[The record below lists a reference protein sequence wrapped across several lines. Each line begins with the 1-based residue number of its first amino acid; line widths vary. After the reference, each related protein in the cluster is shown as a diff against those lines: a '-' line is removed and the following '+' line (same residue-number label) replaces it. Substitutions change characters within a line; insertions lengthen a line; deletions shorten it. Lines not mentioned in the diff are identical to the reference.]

1 MQHNIGHKKFNIYT
15 MALGYHNDDD
25 LIKEYNDTGC
35 ATTGIWHWV
44 LLDELNLLEGNEI
57 KSFIDTL
64 KSFSKPKSKCSNYKC
79 IYAFDL
85 GANIS
90 FVLPE
95 LLKELTFK
103 ADIEDDDI
111 NVFNII
117 CSDSLS
123 DVWDLK
129 IKFHKGK
136 NLIIF
141 RDIAKILAN
150 PKLKDL
156 AKALNF
162 DYNSILY
169 NEHINRRVEGFE
181 PSKDDLNAIR
191 RKAQLLLEVVQHH
204 KDDKY
209 FFKSTS
215 AASYSFRK
223 GLDFAYKGSLKPYT
237 EFRKEYPELDRDEHD
252 FASKSI
258 EGGLTFVNE
267 FYKGKEQ
274 ANVFHCDEHQAY
286 PAKVVKCKMP
296 YGKGIHKT
304 KYIELDS
311 SFNGVLF
318 PGNYTICKCRV
329 NVQFR
334 LVPFRRNLG
343 SDLMDVVVYCW
354 DFEIPYLFKCYNYAE
369 VAIEEMYIYK
379 TKYSK
384 FGGYFVDNYRQ
395 RLISRKQ
402 NNDYGVM
409 YFKLLNN
416 SFYGKLGEKPYNTI
430 RIPHCDSLGNTYIE
444 KIEKPLEEQS
454 YLSTYTYAP
463 MFSCIMALQRC
474 EMMEGIFKIGLA
486 HYYYCATDSH
496 FTDISLESM
505 TYFKSLEHRDF
516 IGCWDDGEELA
527 KAEFVGERRYKT
539 LTKLNETII
548 HNSGF
553 TYDKGEVYKDVDLEN
568 DVRAV
573 NTKVRVLGGTMVVPI
588 TKTITSSEDFEEEM
602 QRQAISH
609 HRYLHK
615 LQENEAI
622 NDATQ
627 HLRWSLSKGYIQ
639 R

>member
-25 LIKEYNDTGC
+25 LINEYNETGC

-44 LLDELNLLEGNEI
+44 LLDEENLLEGNDV
-57 KSFIDTL
+57 KSFIENL
-64 KSFSKPKSKCSNYKC
+64 KKFSKPKSKCSNYKC

-103 ADIEDDDI
+103 ANIEDDDI

-141 RDIAKILAN
+141 RDVAKILAN

-162 DYNSILY
+162 DFKALEYDT
-169 NEHINRRVEGFE
+169 HINRRVEGFE

-191 RKAQLLLEVVQHH
+191 QKAQLLLDVVMHH
-204 KDDKY
+204 ENDKY

-223 GLDFAYKGSLKPYT
+223 ALDYAYKGSLKPYL
-237 EFRKEYPELDRDEHD
+237 EYRKEYPELDRDEHD
-252 FASKSI
+252 FALKSN

-274 ANVFHCDEHQAY
+274 ANVFHCDEHNAY
-286 PAKVVKCKMP
+286 PAKIVKCKLP
-296 YGKGIHKT
+296 YGKPIHKT
-304 KYIELDS
+304 KYIELDEN
-311 SFNGVLF
+311 FNGELF
-318 PGNYTICKCRV
+318 PGHYTICKCRV
-329 NVQFR
+329 NVQYR
-334 LVPFRRNLG
+334 LVPFRRTLG

-369 VAIEEMYIYK
+369 VAIEDMYIYK
-379 TKYSK
+379 TKFSR

-395 RLISRKQ
+395 RLNAKSKGD
-402 NNDYGVM
+402 NYGVM
-409 YFKLLNN
+409 YFKILNN
-416 SFYGKLGEKPYNTI
+416 SFYGKQGEKAYNTI
-430 RIPHCDSLGNTYIE
+430 KIPQIDSLGNVYIVKE
-444 KIEKPLEEQS
+444 ELPLEQQK
-454 YLSTYTYAP
+454 YLSTYTYIP
-463 MFSCIMALQRC
+463 MFSCISALQRC
-474 EMMEGIFKIGLA
+474 EMMKGIFTIGLA
-486 HYYYCATDSH
+486 HYYYCDTDSH

-516 IGCWDDGEELA
+516 IGCWDNGEELER
-527 KAEFVGERRYKT
+527 AEFVGEKRYKT
-539 LTKLNETII
+539 LTKSNETII

-553 TYDKGEVYKDVDLEN
+553 TYENGEVYKDVNLVN
-568 DVRAV
+568 DIRTV
-573 NTKVRVLGGTMVVPI
+573 NTKVRVIGGTIVVPVAKSI
-588 TKTITSSEDFEEEM
+588 TTSEDFENEM
-602 QRQAISH
+602 RNQAISH

-615 LQENEAI
+615 IQEQEAI

-627 HLRWSLSKGYIQ
+627 HLRWSLSKGYIT